1 MAGSLKWF
9 RYLADD
15 GASYSINRDE
25 STTEL
30 INVNADLSVAPPKD
44 VLPANVKP
52 RTVRIKSPNG
62 LAAREIT
69 ILSLERYN
77 VLSGVTAVVMGAND
91 VDTGLTF
98 TVTSKRGERTSRI
111 PSAVDTGKLDG
122 DQP

>member
-9 RYLADD
+9 RYTADD
-15 GASYSINRDE
+15 GIPYGIFRDE

-30 INVNADLSVAPPKD
+30 INVAADLTGAIPAA
-44 VLPANVKP
+44 VLPSNLKP

-69 ILSLERYN
+69 ILSVARYTALN
-77 VLSGVTAVVMGAND
+77 GVTPVVMGAND
-91 VDTGLTF
+91 IDTGLTF
-98 TVTSKRGERTSRI
+98 TVTSKRGERVSRL
-111 PSAVDTGKLDG
+111 PNAVDTGKLDG